1 MSLRLGQSEL
11 VNLLPTKAD
20 FLDAR
25 KAPFSDLF
33 AGFTVALVA
42 LPLALAFGVASGL
55 GASAGITTAI
65 IAGAIAAVFGG
76 SRLQVSGPTGAMTV
90 VLVPIFLA
98 HGSSGVLFVGL
109 VAGVLLLLMATL
121 KLGSHVHRLPTSLI
135 EGFTA
140 GIAVVISLQQLPNF
154 FGVAVNGQDRIL
166 AFAWQT
172 VADATQNF
180 SRWPDMTAPA
190 LALFVGSCIWLGARY
205 RPQLPLALVI
215 IALVTVASNLMGL
228 GVAEVGELPAQIG
241 KFDLSFLIQNEWMKL
256 LLPAMAVAALAA
268 LESLLS
274 AKVADRMRGSGETHD
289 SNRELFGQG
298 LANLVTP
305 LFGGVA
311 ATAALARTAVNVRA
325 NAQSKLAA
333 FSHAAFLAVSILL
346 FAPLVGQIPLAAL
359 AGVLL
364 ATTVHMIKPSELK
377 RTASTSRLDA
387 LVLWTTFVAT
397 IALDLVSA
405 VLLGVLLTVV
415 LRKTKLA
422 NLSRRAPLVD
432 EGETLGD

>member
-1 MSLRLGQSEL
+1 M
-11 VNLLPTKAD
+11 NLLPTKAD

-25 KAPFSDLF
+25 KAPLSDLF

-109 VAGVLLLLMATL
+109 LAGLLLLLMAFL
-121 KLGSHVHRLPTSLI
+121 RLGSHVHRLPTSLI

-154 FGVAVNGQDRIL
+154 FGVPVSDEDRIL
-166 AFAWQT
+166 AFAWKT
-172 VADATQNF
+172 VADASQNF
-180 SRWPDMTAPA
+180 SHWPDLTAPA
-190 LALFVGSCIWLGARY
+190 LALIVGSCIWLGAKL
-205 RPQLPLALVI
+205 RPQLPLALVV
-215 IALVTVASNLMGL
+215 IALVTVISNSIGL
-228 GVAEVGELPAQIG
+228 DVAVVGKLPAQVG
-241 KFDLSFLIQNEWMKL
+241 QFDLSFLNQNEWMNL
-256 LLPAMAVAALAA
+256 LLPTVAVAALAA

-274 AKVADRMRGSGETHD
+274 AKVADRMRGSGEWHD

-333 FSHAAFLAVSILL
+333 FSHAAFLALSILL

-364 ATTVHMIKPSELK
+364 ATTAHMIKPSELMK
-377 RTASTSRLDA
+377 TSRTSRLDA
-387 LVLWTTFVAT
+387 LVLWATFIAT
-397 IALDLVSA
+397 VALDLISA
-405 VLLGVLLTVV
+405 VILGLALAFA
-415 LRKTKLA
+415 LKKTKLA
-422 NLSRRAPLVD
+422 NLSRRDPLVD
-432 EGETLGD
+432 EDETLGY